1 MFCIRRVKFACKAM
15 SASQRANSDCLTDE
29 MPASLTSWDVA
40 LTGSSGSVALWSVL
54 VSWHLITNG
63 LRCLGAMGIWTLTP
77 YKYSWER
84 PRVPIPGL
92 ISFDTSSQ
100 LDISRMLKESP

>member
-1 MFCIRRVKFACKAM
+1 MFCIRRVKFACKAV

-29 MPASLTSWDVA
+29 MLASLTSWDVA

-54 VSWHLITNG
+54 QSWQLITNESR
-63 LRCLGAMGIWTLTP
+63 LVGIWTLTP
-77 YKYSWER
+77 YSWER

-92 ISFDTSSQ
+92 ISYTTSSQ
-100 LDISRMLKESP
+100 LDIHV